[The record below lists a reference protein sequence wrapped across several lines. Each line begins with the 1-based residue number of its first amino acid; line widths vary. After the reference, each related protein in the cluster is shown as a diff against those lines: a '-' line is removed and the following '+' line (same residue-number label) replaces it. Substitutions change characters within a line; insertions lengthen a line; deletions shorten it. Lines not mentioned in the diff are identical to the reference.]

1 MKFPRYILF
10 AAILAAV
17 SCSTHNAADIFDDVR
32 YRPGFAE
39 GFEIIGIQ
47 DSLSSVIRVK
57 AAWQGA
63 DSSAFD
69 LFISRNGETPPE
81 GFDGQTVNGPA
92 RRIVAMSSSYVAML
106 DLLKE
111 THRIVG
117 VSGIDFISNA
127 YVREHMDGIADVGNE
142 TAADFET
149 IAALDP
155 NIVLLYGINASS
167 AMEAM
172 LRKLKIPYLYMGE
185 YLEPSPLGRAEW
197 IVAIAELTGCRD
209 VGEAVFGQIKN
220 RYRHLADVVPDDVDR
235 PKVMLNTPYGDT
247 WYMASRG
254 TAMAAMIEDAGA
266 DYVYRGNSSN
276 KSLPVDMEEAYIL
289 ASEADFWL
297 NTGKIGSLEE
307 LKTAYPKFSGVK
319 SVVTG
324 NVYNCD
330 KRISGNGN
338 DFWESGQ
345 VRPDLV
351 LEDLIRIFHPEILEG
366 GDLCYYRKLE

>member
-1 MKFPRYILF
+1 MKFPRHIIF

-17 SCSTHNAADIFDDVR
+17 SCSTHNAADVFDDVR

-92 RRIVAMSSSYVAML
+92 RRIVAMS
-106 DLLKE
+106 
-111 THRIVG
+111 
-117 VSGIDFISNA
+117 
-127 YVREHMDGIADVGNE
+127 VREHRDGIADVGNE

-155 NIVLLYGINASS
+155 DIVLLYGINASS

-209 VGEAVFGQIKN
+209 VGEAVFGQIKT
-220 RYRHLADVVPDDVDR
+220 RYQHLADAVPDNVDR

-266 DYVYRGNSSN
+266 EYVYRGNSSN
-276 KSLPVDMEEAYIL
+276 KSLPVDMEEAYML

-307 LKTAYPKFSGVK
+307 LKNTYPKFSGVK

-330 KRISGNGN
+330 KRISGSGN

-366 GDLCYYRKLE
+366 RDLCYYRKLE